1 MEDNP
6 TIKELVKKS
15 LEIAKNMEP
24 VKFEQVVRPAEQ
36 HSLNLHSGHQV
47 IK

>member
-1 MEDNP
+1 MENNP

-15 LEIAKNMEP
+15 LEIAENMEP

-36 HSLNLHSGHQV
+36 HPLNLPSGHQV
-47 IK
+47 IE